1 MSSMPWNKTE
11 IWLLDRDNPMSR
23 TGKDGKLEQTYRVKA
38 KIYALGIGGSFRG
51 IHVHNIIADDIVV
64 EENS

>member
-1 MSSMPWNKTE
+1 MDES
-11 IWLLDRDNPMSR
+11 
-23 TGKDGKLEQTYRVKA
+23 YRIKA

-64 EENS
+64 EENSETHELRQWLFKKFLGAA

>member
-1 MSSMPWNKTE
+1 MET
-11 IWLLDRDNPMSR
+11 
-23 TGKDGKLEQTYRVKA
+23 TYRIKA

-64 EENS
+64 EENSATYELREAIKNKFLGAA